1 MKVLMLDVLRVEDI
15 DAIEAVRR
23 IRAGVA
29 VEAPLAEAQTER
41 ILLQNGVLTASEVRT
56 TRVAVESPE
65 TAALDRAGQT
75 MSKPRPQPRPAP
87 LREKRGRTR

>member
-29 VEAPLAEAQTER
+29 VEAPLRTNQHEGAPSKPGFG
-41 ILLQNGVLTASEVRT
+41 LGGEV
-56 TRVAVESPE
+56 E

-87 LREKRGRTR
+87 QREKRGRKP